1 MHHCPRAAAC
11 NSLVKPRQTCL
22 VCCRP
27 AKPCSFQLH
36 LHASELSLAA
46 IRSRLHIRTG
56 MSESEARRVV
66 PGESLGQAS
75 DTATAG
81 AGVYVKDGELRAS
94 LLGRVQT
101 HAVEVDGKNTCV
113 TSVVQSKG
121 ALAVPTEGSV
131 ILGRVSRITSAI
143 ASIDILIV
151 DGQVAEGSF
160 QGMLRKEHV
169 RQSEVDAVAM
179 HDCFRPGDIVRA
191 SVVSLG
197 DRRSYFISTQGPE
210 FGVVH
215 AESAAGFALVPQS
228 GQAMQC
234 TGTGMVE
241 PRKVAK
247 IDA

>member
-1 MHHCPRAAAC
+1 MA
-11 NSLVKPRQTCL
+11 
-22 VCCRP
+22 
-27 AKPCSFQLH
+27 
-36 LHASELSLAA
+36 E
-46 IRSRLHIRTG
+46 
-56 MSESEARRVV
+56 SESRKVV
-66 PGESLGQAS
+66 PGESLGKVS

-81 AGVYVKDGELRAS
+81 AGVYVQDGELRAS

-101 HAVEVDGKNTCV
+101 HAVEIDGKNSTV
-113 TSVVQSKG
+113 INVLQSKG
-121 ALAVPTEGSV
+121 ALAVPTEGSI

-169 RQSEVDAVAM
+169 RQVEVDAVAM
-179 HDCFRPGDIVRA
+179 HDCFRPGDIIRA
-191 SVVSLG
+191 NVVSLG

-215 AESAAGFALVPQS
+215 AESAAGFAMVPQS

-234 TGTGMVE
+234 TGTGIVE
-241 PRKVAK
+241 SRKVAK